1 MRDRFRDS
9 DRDRPGFTLVEF
21 LVVIGVIAVL
31 IAILMPAL
39 LKAREAAMSVE
50 CESNLRQVTMAVILY
65 ANSSN
70 GYLPYDNQWTQTWD
84 QRVAQVTGLPHDPS
98 KTSGT
103 IWTCPFV
110 AADGF
115 GNDWTYYGRW
125 SMHYGM
131 NSNYMCSIA
140 DPGTD
145 DSVTDNNP
153 SFWKLDRCKPTSIL
167 LSDFSPIYSAT
178 DGMYFWSSV
187 NTSWPQSFAGG
198 TWGNFAPWPVDPKNG
213 KLDLQQWHAKRFNA
227 SFMDGHVESEA
238 TLDPTMWV
246 Q

>member
-1 MRDRFRDS
+1 MRKKA
-9 DRDRPGFTLVEF
+9 FTLVEL
-21 LVVIGVIAVL
+21 LVVIGIIAVL

-39 LKAREAAMSVE
+39 QRAREAAMSVE
-50 CESNLRQVTMAVILY
+50 CESNLRQITLAVILY

-70 GYLPYDNQWTQTWD
+70 GYLPYDNQWNLTWD
-84 QRVAQVTGLPHDPS
+84 QRTAQVSGMPHDTT

-110 AADGF
+110 VADGF
-115 GNDWTYYGRW
+115 GNDWMYNGRW
-125 SMHYGM
+125 DMHYGM
-131 NSNYMCSIA
+131 NSNYMAGIA
-140 DPGTD
+140 PPGTD
-145 DSVTDNNP
+145 DSIPYP
-153 SFWKLDRCKPTSIL
+153 SPGFWKLDRCKPRSIL

-187 NTSWPQSFAGG
+187 SPGWPQSFAGG
-198 TWGNFAPWPVDPKNG
+198 AWGNFAPWPVDPSNG
-213 KLDLQQWHAKRFNA
+213 RLDLPLWHAKRFNA
-227 SFMDGHVESEA
+227 SFMDGHVESVP